1 MNEDFQI
8 LFMQARII
16 RLAYRTWHLSLI
28 RIMELFDQFRV
39 LNYIE
44 DNFGIFHTEGDN
56 AVLDDIGRYLD
67 GKGVHINANA

>member
-1 MNEDFQI
+1 
-8 LFMQARII
+8 
-16 RLAYRTWHLSLI
+16 
-28 RIMELFDQFRV
+28 MELFDRFRV